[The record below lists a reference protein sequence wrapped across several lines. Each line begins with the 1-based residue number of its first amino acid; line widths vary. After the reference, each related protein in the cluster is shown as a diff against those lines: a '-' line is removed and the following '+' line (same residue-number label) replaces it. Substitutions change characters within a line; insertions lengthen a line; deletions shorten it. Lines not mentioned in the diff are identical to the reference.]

1 MLEKIPRQK
10 KIQRYSIII
19 SIYQIDDTKL
29 YIVVYIGMLD
39 RDVGRGWQLWR
50 GFALPWTQVD
60 ELLVEAGQLVDDHPG
75 LGGHSLPHH
84 PLAQRL
90 QDVRYRLTV
99 LLAHNWRSR
108 PRNPTEG
115 GIVERQ
121 VGVLRGGGSRKQGAA
136 ALSHLRQM
144 IVDRV
149 ANFLKVTSPGAAY
162 AQPRCLA
169 GLGREA

>member
-1 MLEKIPRQK
+1 
-10 KIQRYSIII
+10 
-19 SIYQIDDTKL
+19 
-29 YIVVYIGMLD
+29 MLD

-60 ELLVEAGQLVDDHPG
+60 ELLVEAGQLVDDHPR